1 MSQSS
6 GMLDYCKVI
15 LTRVSF
21 DLQLF
26 EKELKKAI
34 RMLVGNEVLELRQWC
49 YSTFNGQFSSVL
61 NNCFGNN

>member
-6 GMLDYCKVI
+6 GMLDYYKTI

-21 DLQLF
+21 DLRLF

-34 RMLVGNEVLELRQWC
+34 RMLVGSEVIELRRWC
-49 YSTFNGQFSSVL
+49 YSTFHGQFNVVL
-61 NNCFGNN
+61 NNCFGS